1 MDNFYQAFFNPRS
14 VAIIG
19 ASGDPTKLSYA
30 IVDNM
35 TRYGYRGNI
44 YPINPK
50 AGLVLGRQAY
60 ASVLDVP
67 EEIDLAVIVIPA
79 PLVAGAMEQCGQKGV
94 KGVIVITAGFREVGG
109 NGMKLERRL
118 LEIAHEYGM
127 RMIGPNCI
135 GIIDTVIPLNTS
147 FTSGMPR
154 PGNIAFMTQSG
165 ALAQSV
171 LDWAEGQGIGFSRF
185 VS

>member
-1 MDNFYQAFFNPRS
+1 MDNFHRAFFEPRS

-19 ASGDPTKLSYA
+19 ASSDPSKLSYA

-35 TRYGYRGNI
+35 TRYGYTGHV

-50 AGLVLGRQAY
+50 GGLIVGLQAY
-60 ASVLDVP
+60 ASVPDVP
-67 EEIDLAVIVIPA
+67 DEIDLAVMVIPA
-79 PLVAGAMEQCGQKGV
+79 PRVAAALEQCGEKGV
-94 KGVIVITAGFREVGG
+94 KGVIIITAGFREVGG
-109 NGMKLERRL
+109 DGMKMARALI
-118 LEIAHEYGM
+118 EIVKKYSM

-147 FTSGMPR
+147 FTAGMPR

-165 ALAQSV
+165 ALAQAV
-171 LDWAEGQGIGFSRF
+171 LDWAEGQGIGF
-185 VS
+185 